1 MCGGPSQAEKDAA
14 KAQRIAAEA
23 EAARVANETAMKKR
37 DDIAAAL
44 QSRTVNATGSSG
56 AGRRSLFQSS
66 AGGSG
71 FLGRFG

>member
-23 EAARVANETAMKKR
+23 EAARIANETSTRKR
-37 DDIAAAL
+37 DDISAAL
-44 QSRTVNATGSSG
+44 QGRTINALGSSG